1 MSMFGMSPAMQA
13 VTNFPVQSRE
23 VGKAMSPP
31 PKESSSGWDSFLR
44 GAAQFAGTFGT
55 GVMAGL
61 QGYDPRNEYSSLA
74 AGYLGATR
82 GLQTQADIQEAQA
95 KAAAGMEI
103 RAAEAR
109 SQTALDTE
117 LARQAASGASI
128 VSPGMGMGM
137 GGGVEGVMAGVR
149 QPSRTQTDDAGVQ
162 IGASLATERIL
173 RLIGMQP

>member
-23 VGKAMSPP
+23 VGKAMSPA

-44 GAAQFAGTFGT
+44 GAAQFAGNFAT
-55 GVMAGL
+55 GVASGL
-61 QGYDPRNEYSSLA
+61 QAYDPNRPLSGIA
-74 AGYLGATR
+74 GGYLGATR

-117 LARQAASGASI
+117 LARQAAAGASI
-128 VSPGMGMGM
+128 VSPGMGR
-137 GGGVEGVMAGVR
+137 GVEGVVAGVR
-149 QPSRTQTDDAGVQ
+149 QPSRTQMDDAGVQ